1 MKGFKNCNIYV
12 EGKGI
17 VKSNLE
23 VENGKI
29 ASFNAVDGALELD
42 DKYIVVPGFID
53 RHIHGAN
60 NSDSMYPTLKDIRNI
75 CATVASE
82 GVSTFLPTTMTQTV
96 ENICKALENIA
107 NYIETEN
114 DKGAYVLGMHLEG
127 PFISK
132 KHKGAQVESCII
144 PCSVEKFQIFE
155 KASHGYIKEVTMAYE
170 ENGKEL
176 ANYLHSK
183 GIVASIGHTDATCAE
198 VIEASKNGV
207 TSATHTYNAMKGL
220 HHREAGTVGGVFL
233 CDSIYSELI
242 CDLVHVSSDAIKVL
256 YKIKGQDKITLITDG
271 IEAKHLP
278 DGKYKLG
285 GQDVYVKGKEARLAL
300 IEYARYVE
308 NYYGTPKQYVMEQ
321 LEAGKDVILEI
332 EIQGALKVKEKYP
345 DTLLMFVTPPSAQVL
360 KDRLVGRGTE
370 TAEVI
375 DSRMKRAVEESQ
387 GVEKYDYL
395 VINDDLERCAK
406 EMHSIIQGEHDRVS
420 RNADFIDDIRK
431 ELKEL

>member
-183 GIVASIGHTDATCAE
+183 GIVASIGHTDATCAA

-285 GQDVYVKGKEARLAL
+285 GQDVYVKGREARLADGTL
-300 IEYARYVE
+300 AGSTLKMNDAIRNMQGVIGLSMEKAIDLATINPARVLGID
-308 NYYGTPKQYVMEQ
+308 NQKGSIA
-321 LEAGKDVILEI
+321 LGKD
-332 EIQGALKVKEKYP
+332 
-345 DTLLMFVTPPSAQVL
+345 
-360 KDRLVGRGTE
+360 
-370 TAEVI
+370 
-375 DSRMKRAVEESQ
+375 
-387 GVEKYDYL
+387 
-395 VINDDLERCAK
+395 
-406 EMHSIIQGEHDRVS
+406 
-420 RNADFIDDIRK
+420 ADFAIIDKDYNVYMTVSNGRVVFDK
-431 ELKEL
+431 LTK

>member
-132 KHKGAQVESCII
+132 THKGAQVESCII

-285 GQDVYVKGKEARLAL
+285 GQDVYVKGKEARLADGTL
-300 IEYARYVE
+300 AGSTLKMNDAIRNMQGVIGLSMEKAIDLATINPARVLGID
-308 NYYGTPKQYVMEQ
+308 NQKGSIA
-321 LEAGKDVILEI
+321 LGKD
-332 EIQGALKVKEKYP
+332 
-345 DTLLMFVTPPSAQVL
+345 
-360 KDRLVGRGTE
+360 
-370 TAEVI
+370 
-375 DSRMKRAVEESQ
+375 
-387 GVEKYDYL
+387 
-395 VINDDLERCAK
+395 
-406 EMHSIIQGEHDRVS
+406 
-420 RNADFIDDIRK
+420 ADFAIIDKDYNVYMTVSNGRVVFDK
-431 ELKEL
+431 LTK

>member
-17 VKSNLE
+17 VKTNLE

-29 ASFNAVDGALELD
+29 ASFNAVEGALELD

-107 NYIETEN
+107 NYIENEN

-176 ANYLHSK
+176 ANYLHNK
-183 GIVASIGHTDATCAE
+183 GIVASIGHTDATCAQ
-198 VIEASKNGV
+198 VMEASKNGV

-285 GQDVYVKGKEARLAL
+285 GQDVYVKGKEARLEDGTLAGSTLKMNDAIKNMQGVIGLSMEKAIDLATINPARVLGIDKQKGSIAL
-300 IEYARYVE
+300 
-308 NYYGTPKQYVMEQ
+308 
-321 LEAGKDVILEI
+321 GKD
-332 EIQGALKVKEKYP
+332 
-345 DTLLMFVTPPSAQVL
+345 
-360 KDRLVGRGTE
+360 
-370 TAEVI
+370 
-375 DSRMKRAVEESQ
+375 
-387 GVEKYDYL
+387 
-395 VINDDLERCAK
+395 
-406 EMHSIIQGEHDRVS
+406 
-420 RNADFIDDIRK
+420 ADFAIIDKDYNVYMTVSNGRVVFDK
-431 ELKEL
+431 FTK

>member
-220 HHREAGTVGGVFL
+220 HHREAGTVGGIFL

-285 GQDVYVKGKEARLAL
+285 GQDVYVKGKEARLADGTL
-300 IEYARYVE
+300 AGSTLKMNDAIRNMQGVIGLSMEKAIDLATINPARVLGID
-308 NYYGTPKQYVMEQ
+308 NQKGSIA
-321 LEAGKDVILEI
+321 LGKD
-332 EIQGALKVKEKYP
+332 
-345 DTLLMFVTPPSAQVL
+345 
-360 KDRLVGRGTE
+360 
-370 TAEVI
+370 
-375 DSRMKRAVEESQ
+375 
-387 GVEKYDYL
+387 
-395 VINDDLERCAK
+395 
-406 EMHSIIQGEHDRVS
+406 
-420 RNADFIDDIRK
+420 ADFAIIDKDYNVYMTVSNGRVVFDK
-431 ELKEL
+431 LTK

>member
-285 GQDVYVKGKEARLAL
+285 GQDVYVKGKEARLADGTL
-300 IEYARYVE
+300 AGSTLKMNDAIRNMQGVIGLSMEKAIDLATINPARV
-308 NYYGTPKQYVMEQ
+308 
-321 LEAGKDVILEI
+321 LEIDNQKGSIALGKD
-332 EIQGALKVKEKYP
+332 
-345 DTLLMFVTPPSAQVL
+345 
-360 KDRLVGRGTE
+360 
-370 TAEVI
+370 
-375 DSRMKRAVEESQ
+375 
-387 GVEKYDYL
+387 
-395 VINDDLERCAK
+395 
-406 EMHSIIQGEHDRVS
+406 
-420 RNADFIDDIRK
+420 ADFAIIDKYYNVYMTVSNGRVVFDK
-431 ELKEL
+431 LTK

>member
-285 GQDVYVKGKEARLAL
+285 GQDVYVKVKEARLADGTL
-300 IEYARYVE
+300 AGSTLKMNDAIRNMQGVIGLSMEKAIDLATINPARVLGID
-308 NYYGTPKQYVMEQ
+308 NQKGSIA
-321 LEAGKDVILEI
+321 LGKD
-332 EIQGALKVKEKYP
+332 
-345 DTLLMFVTPPSAQVL
+345 
-360 KDRLVGRGTE
+360 
-370 TAEVI
+370 
-375 DSRMKRAVEESQ
+375 
-387 GVEKYDYL
+387 
-395 VINDDLERCAK
+395 
-406 EMHSIIQGEHDRVS
+406 
-420 RNADFIDDIRK
+420 ADFAIIDKDYNVYMTVSNGRVVFDK
-431 ELKEL
+431 LTK

>member
-285 GQDVYVKGKEARLAL
+285 GQDVYVKGKEARLAD
-300 IEYARYVE
+300 
-308 NYYGTPKQYVMEQ
+308 GTLAGSTLKMNDAIRNMQGVIGLSMEKAIDLATINPAKVLGIDNQ
-321 LEAGKDVILEI
+321 KGSIALGKD
-332 EIQGALKVKEKYP
+332 
-345 DTLLMFVTPPSAQVL
+345 
-360 KDRLVGRGTE
+360 
-370 TAEVI
+370 
-375 DSRMKRAVEESQ
+375 
-387 GVEKYDYL
+387 
-395 VINDDLERCAK
+395 
-406 EMHSIIQGEHDRVS
+406 
-420 RNADFIDDIRK
+420 ADFAIIDKDYNVYMTVSNGRVVFDK
-431 ELKEL
+431 LTK

>member
-53 RHIHGAN
+53 RHIHGSN

-285 GQDVYVKGKEARLAL
+285 GQDVYVKGKEARLADGTL
-300 IEYARYVE
+300 AGSTLKMNDAIRNMQGVIGLSMEKAIDLATINPARVLGID
-308 NYYGTPKQYVMEQ
+308 NQKGSIA
-321 LEAGKDVILEI
+321 LGKD
-332 EIQGALKVKEKYP
+332 
-345 DTLLMFVTPPSAQVL
+345 
-360 KDRLVGRGTE
+360 
-370 TAEVI
+370 
-375 DSRMKRAVEESQ
+375 
-387 GVEKYDYL
+387 
-395 VINDDLERCAK
+395 
-406 EMHSIIQGEHDRVS
+406 
-420 RNADFIDDIRK
+420 ADFAIIDKDYNVYMTVSNGRVVFDK
-431 ELKEL
+431 LTK

>member
-144 PCSVEKFQIFE
+144 SCSVEKFQIFE

-285 GQDVYVKGKEARLAL
+285 GQDVYVKGKEARLADGTL
-300 IEYARYVE
+300 AGSTLKMNDAIRNMQGVIGLSMEKAIDLATINPARVLGID
-308 NYYGTPKQYVMEQ
+308 NQKGSIA
-321 LEAGKDVILEI
+321 LGKD
-332 EIQGALKVKEKYP
+332 
-345 DTLLMFVTPPSAQVL
+345 
-360 KDRLVGRGTE
+360 
-370 TAEVI
+370 
-375 DSRMKRAVEESQ
+375 
-387 GVEKYDYL
+387 
-395 VINDDLERCAK
+395 
-406 EMHSIIQGEHDRVS
+406 
-420 RNADFIDDIRK
+420 ADFAIIDKDYNVYMTVSNGRVVFDK
-431 ELKEL
+431 LTK

>member
-1 MKGFKNCNIYV
+1 MQNFKGFKNCNIYI
-12 EGKGI
+12 ENKGI
-17 VKSNLE
+17 VKGNVE
-23 VENGKI
+23 VEEGKI
-29 ASFNAVDGALELD
+29 KSFNETSEEIELD

-60 NSDSMYPTLKDIRNI
+60 NSDSMYPNLEDIRNI
-75 CATVASE
+75 CKTVASE
-82 GVSTFLPTTMTQTV
+82 GVSTFLPTTMTQTK

-107 NYIETEN
+107 NYIENEN
-114 DKGAYVLGMHLEG
+114 DKGAYVLGVHLEG

-144 PCSVEKFQIFE
+144 PCNVEDFQLFE

-183 GIVASIGHTDATCAE
+183 GIVASLGHTDANCSQ

-242 CDLVHVSSDAIKVL
+242 CDLVHVCPEAIKVL
-256 YKIKGQDKITLITDG
+256 YNIKGQDKITLITDG

-278 DGKYKLG
+278 DGVYKLG
-285 GQDVYVKGKEARLAL
+285 GQDVYVKGKEARLADGTL
-300 IEYARYVE
+300 AGSTLKMNDAIKNMQGVVGISMEKAIDLATINPARVL
-308 NYYGTPKQYVMEQ
+308 GIDKQKGSIAV
-321 LEAGKDVILEI
+321 GKD
-332 EIQGALKVKEKYP
+332 A
-345 DTLLMFVTPPSAQVL
+345 DFA
-360 KDRLVGRGTE
+360 
-370 TAEVI
+370 VI
-375 DSRMKRAVEESQ
+375 DK
-387 GVEKYDYL
+387 DYNVYL
-395 VINDDLERCAK
+395 T
-406 EMHSIIQGEHDRVS
+406 VS
-420 RNADFIDDIRK
+420 NGKVVYNKLIK
-431 ELKEL
+431 

>member
-132 KHKGAQVESCII
+132 KYKGAQVESCII

-285 GQDVYVKGKEARLAL
+285 GQDVYVKGKEARLADGTL
-300 IEYARYVE
+300 AGSTLKMNDAIRNMQGVIGLSMEKAIDLATINPARVLGID
-308 NYYGTPKQYVMEQ
+308 NQKGSIA
-321 LEAGKDVILEI
+321 LGKD
-332 EIQGALKVKEKYP
+332 
-345 DTLLMFVTPPSAQVL
+345 
-360 KDRLVGRGTE
+360 
-370 TAEVI
+370 
-375 DSRMKRAVEESQ
+375 
-387 GVEKYDYL
+387 
-395 VINDDLERCAK
+395 
-406 EMHSIIQGEHDRVS
+406 
-420 RNADFIDDIRK
+420 ADFAIIDKDYNVYMTVSNGRVVFDK
-431 ELKEL
+431 LTK

>member
-285 GQDVYVKGKEARLAL
+285 GQDVYVKGREARLADGTL
-300 IEYARYVE
+300 AGSTLKMNDAIRNMQGVIGLSMEKAIDLATINPARVLGID
-308 NYYGTPKQYVMEQ
+308 NQKGSIA
-321 LEAGKDVILEI
+321 LGKD
-332 EIQGALKVKEKYP
+332 
-345 DTLLMFVTPPSAQVL
+345 
-360 KDRLVGRGTE
+360 
-370 TAEVI
+370 
-375 DSRMKRAVEESQ
+375 
-387 GVEKYDYL
+387 
-395 VINDDLERCAK
+395 
-406 EMHSIIQGEHDRVS
+406 
-420 RNADFIDDIRK
+420 ADFAIIDKYYNVYMTVSNGRVVFDK
-431 ELKEL
+431 LTK

>member
-285 GQDVYVKGKEARLAL
+285 GQDVYVKGREARLADGTL
-300 IEYARYVE
+300 AGSTLKMNDAIRNMQGVIGLSMEKAIDLATINQARVLGID
-308 NYYGTPKQYVMEQ
+308 NQKGSIA
-321 LEAGKDVILEI
+321 LGKD
-332 EIQGALKVKEKYP
+332 
-345 DTLLMFVTPPSAQVL
+345 
-360 KDRLVGRGTE
+360 
-370 TAEVI
+370 
-375 DSRMKRAVEESQ
+375 
-387 GVEKYDYL
+387 
-395 VINDDLERCAK
+395 
-406 EMHSIIQGEHDRVS
+406 
-420 RNADFIDDIRK
+420 ADFAIIDKDYNVYMTVSNGRVVFDK
-431 ELKEL
+431 LTK

>member
-285 GQDVYVKGKEARLAL
+285 GQDVYVKGKEARLADGTL
-300 IEYARYVE
+300 AGSTLKMNDAIRNMQGVIRLSMEKAIDLATINPARVLGID
-308 NYYGTPKQYVMEQ
+308 NQKGSIA
-321 LEAGKDVILEI
+321 LGKD
-332 EIQGALKVKEKYP
+332 
-345 DTLLMFVTPPSAQVL
+345 
-360 KDRLVGRGTE
+360 
-370 TAEVI
+370 
-375 DSRMKRAVEESQ
+375 
-387 GVEKYDYL
+387 
-395 VINDDLERCAK
+395 
-406 EMHSIIQGEHDRVS
+406 
-420 RNADFIDDIRK
+420 ADFAIIDKDYNVYMTVSNGRVVFDK
-431 ELKEL
+431 LTK

>member
-29 ASFNAVDGALELD
+29 TSFNAVDGALELD

-285 GQDVYVKGKEARLAL
+285 GQDVYVKGKEARLADGTL
-300 IEYARYVE
+300 AGSTLKMNDAIRNMQGVIGLSMEKAIDLATINPARVLGID
-308 NYYGTPKQYVMEQ
+308 NQKGSIA
-321 LEAGKDVILEI
+321 LGKD
-332 EIQGALKVKEKYP
+332 
-345 DTLLMFVTPPSAQVL
+345 
-360 KDRLVGRGTE
+360 
-370 TAEVI
+370 
-375 DSRMKRAVEESQ
+375 
-387 GVEKYDYL
+387 
-395 VINDDLERCAK
+395 
-406 EMHSIIQGEHDRVS
+406 
-420 RNADFIDDIRK
+420 ADFAIIDKDYNVYMTVSNGRVVFDK
-431 ELKEL
+431 LTK